1 MAGQEVKA
9 SSTHLSSSRQQ
20 PRPRRSQ
27 PTDLQSSPAP
37 AESPSALNPRL
48 AAETRV
54 RSKVLNGRGQRCRPT
69 GGTHRRARGRTHGR
83 TAPAVGAGPA
93 YRGAEGPTSV
103 REAASGR
110 YIPRRSRAGGVPA
123 GRGESGRPLPAN
135 SAGRPRPRPGRLRVC
150 LSGLRASEPPRRP
163 AQLPVGCPTFSAA
176 PRRVLGAAAV
186 SASSAPAGSE
196 RGGPGAH
203 GARPPAPAPPPQG
216 PSLRRPRLCPR
227 CPPRRPPPCAQLPA
241 PLRSPPAASAPDL
254 PCGVSVGVSVAP
266 PGLSPASS
274 RLCPGSRP
282 CASLSVSLPVSVLLR
297 LSLPPTLGAAP
308 AVSDPGPRPCRVPGS
323 PGSPSSRRP
332 RRAENSQLAARRPAL
347 RDFRPSSH
355 VTRAPLRRPPPA
367 PSGRR
372 SSRRPAGPGSAPS
385 SLPSLASHPSHPP
398 AARGTGRGEGLH
410 GPAPAPDPARV
421 FLRPPGA
428 LLPEPIPRIRSRVF
442 QAPRGRAA
450 GVLRAWTGVGW
461 RGSALDAGASGR
473 FPQPGRP
480 PPLLKYQQLRT
491 LRTPLLAREGPC

>member
-266 PGLSPASS
+266 PGSPPPPPASALALAPA
-274 RLCPGSRP
+274 RLCFPPGLCPSP
-282 CASLSVSLPVSVLLR
+282 SLSASHSRCGPRCL
-297 LSLPPTLGAAP
+297 
-308 AVSDPGPRPCRVPGS
+308 GPRPP
-323 PGSPSSRRP
+323 PLPRP
-332 RRAENSQLAARRPAL
+332 RLAREPE
-347 RDFRPSSH
+347 
-355 VTRAPLRRPPPA
+355 
-367 PSGRR
+367 
-372 SSRRPAGPGSAPS
+372 
-385 SLPSLASHPSHPP
+385 LPPP
-398 AARGTGRGEGLH
+398 AARRELPTRGTPPRFARLS
-410 GPAPAPDPARV
+410 PLLTRDP
-421 FLRPPGA
+421 RPTA
-428 LLPEPIPRIRSRVF
+428 EA
-442 QAPRGRAA
+442 APRPLGAPELQAA
-450 GVLRAWTGVGW
+450 
-461 RGSALDAGASGR
+461 RGSWLCPFLSA
-473 FPQPGRP
+473 
-480 PPLLKYQQLRT
+480 
-491 LRTPLLAREGPC
+491 